1 MDQKL
6 RSVVDQ
12 ELLEHL
18 TNQIGSKA
26 KSSGNIKQRLWII
39 GTFISLLVVVMVVV
53 TTNQA
58 TNTSKKPS
66 LENDLDYYVYED
78 YAHSDQDNEYD
89 YDKDYTL
96 IGGNSREDAD
106 ITKVRPPKIL
116 IDSEK
121 KFNSHF
127 STHGWSVSVRKPL
140 LDGIT
145 TAVVQSFLK
154 IPS

>member
-1 MDQKL
+1 MDQKV

-89 YDKDYTL
+89 YKDYGL
-96 IGGNSREDAD
+96 IGGNSREDAY
-106 ITKVRPPKIL
+106 ISNVR
-116 IDSEK
+116 SQ
-121 KFNSHF
+121 
-127 STHGWSVSVRKPL
+127 TY
-140 LDGIT
+140 
-145 TAVVQSFLK
+145 
-154 IPS
+154 

>member
-26 KSSGNIKQRLWII
+26 KSSGHIKQRLWII

-66 LENDLDYYVYED
+66 LENASTLGLDSCKCEVINCSIFTIN
-78 YAHSDQDNEYD
+78 H
-89 YDKDYTL
+89 
-96 IGGNSREDAD
+96 
-106 ITKVRPPKIL
+106 V
-116 IDSEK
+116 EK
-121 KFNSHF
+121 
-127 STHGWSVSVRKPL
+127 L
-140 LDGIT
+140 EI
-145 TAVVQSFLK
+145 
-154 IPS
+154 

>member
-26 KSSGNIKQRLWII
+26 KSSGHIKQRLWII

-66 LENDLDYYVYED
+66 LDLERD
-78 YAHSDQDNEYD
+78 
-89 YDKDYTL
+89 
-96 IGGNSREDAD
+96 IGM
-106 ITKVRPPKIL
+106 TKGVIL
-116 IDSEK
+116 NIGLFVKSQRQ
-121 KFNSHF
+121 HL
-127 STHGWSVSVRKPL
+127 GAR
-140 LDGIT
+140 
-145 TAVVQSFLK
+145 
-154 IPS
+154 

>member
-1 MDQKL
+1 
-6 RSVVDQ
+6 
-12 ELLEHL
+12 
-18 TNQIGSKA
+18 
-26 KSSGNIKQRLWII
+26 
-39 GTFISLLVVVMVVV
+39 MVVI
-53 TTNQA
+53 TSNHA
-58 TNTSKKPS
+58 TNTSKEPN
-66 LENDLDYYVYED
+66 LANDLDYYVYED
-78 YAHSDQDNEYD
+78 YAHSDQDIEYD
-89 YDKDYTL
+89 YKEYGH

-106 ITKVRPPKIL
+106 ITKVRPPKVL

-121 KFNSHF
+121 KFNFHF